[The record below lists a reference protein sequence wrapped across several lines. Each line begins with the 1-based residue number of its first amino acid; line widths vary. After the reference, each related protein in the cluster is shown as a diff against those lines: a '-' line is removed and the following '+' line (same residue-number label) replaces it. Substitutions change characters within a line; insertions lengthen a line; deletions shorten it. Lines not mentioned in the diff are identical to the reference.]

1 MFSPTFRLCTPNIV
15 SVRFSFTLLPHSR
28 RISPSIFFLNAA
40 QPEIQ
45 QKIST
50 YINDDATAV
59 TLLDLSAAFD
69 TIDHNILSQRLD
81 LSKT

>member
-15 SVRFSFTLLPHSR
+15 SVRFSFTLLPSQNKSFH
-28 RISPSIFFLNAA
+28 FFLNAA